1 MWGHQRGGV
10 STTQSL
16 GGQNDVEK
24 GSDSDVHAG
33 LAVCQA
39 QCSAPAM
46 AYLVSASPQ
55 ALSL

>member
-1 MWGHQRGGV
+1 MWGHQRGGG

-24 GSDSDVHAG
+24 SSDSDVHAG

-39 QCSAPAM
+39 QCSAPDM
-46 AYLVSASPQ
+46 GYLISASSH

>member
-24 GSDSDVHAG
+24 ISDSDVHEG

-39 QCSAPAM
+39 QCSVPAVG
-46 AYLVSASPQ
+46 YLISASPW
-55 ALSL
+55 AWSL